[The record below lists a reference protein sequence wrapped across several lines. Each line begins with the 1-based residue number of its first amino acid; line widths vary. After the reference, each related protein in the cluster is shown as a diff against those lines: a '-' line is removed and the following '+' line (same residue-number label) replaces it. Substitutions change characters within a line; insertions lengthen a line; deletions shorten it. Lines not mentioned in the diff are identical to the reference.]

1 MLIALLIAIPVTNII
16 TGYLVFKAVQVG
28 LRWNMQLKKD
38 QEPIL
43 NNPIKQH
50 FEEKK
55 EAKMAEE
62 AKKEQEK
69 FDSEFKAYYGPAD
82 ILNPNVG
89 GKS

>member
-1 MLIALLIAIPVTNII
+1 MLIALIIAIPVTNII

-38 QEPIL
+38 SEPTL
-43 NNPIKQH
+43 NNPIAKH

-55 EAKMAEE
+55 EAKAAEQ

-69 FDSEFKAYYGPAD
+69 LQSEFKAYYGPAD
-82 ILNPNVG
+82 ILNPNEG
-89 GKS
+89 GSN

>member
-1 MLIALLIAIPVTNII
+1 MELVLLISIPITNLI
-16 TGYLVFKAVQVG
+16 TGYLVFKAVQIG

-55 EAKMAEE
+55 EVKMEQE
-62 AKKEQEK
+62 VKKEQER